1 MANYMYLKGEILWA
15 KVLGEPVQNYNKDGN
30 EWTFDF
36 VPDADS
42 LKTMVENGLKDKI
55 KGKGFNTGRT
65 GQYADRAPFVRFV
78 QKELRADGK
87 KNDPITVV
95 DARNH
100 LWDPDVKIGNESLV
114 EVKANVV
121 DYGKGKPTGLYSKAI
136 RVLDHKPFVRQEFEP
151 LPEDSEYVKNC
162 PTVEEFP
169 EVNDF
174 MPTEGDDAPVEG
186 DPLDG

>member
-1 MANYMYLKGEILWA
+1 MRISDWSSDVCSSDL
-15 KVLGEPVQNYNKDGN
+15 
-30 EWTFDF
+30 
-36 VPDADS
+36 
-42 LKTMVENGLKDKI
+42 
-55 KGKGFNTGRT
+55 RT

-136 RVLDHKPFVRQEFEP
+136 RVLDNKPFVRHEFEH
-151 LPEDSEYVKNC
+151 LTEDSEYVTKDRKSTRLNSSHK
-162 PTVEEFP
+162 
-169 EVNDF
+169 
-174 MPTEGDDAPVEG
+174 
-186 DPLDG
+186 